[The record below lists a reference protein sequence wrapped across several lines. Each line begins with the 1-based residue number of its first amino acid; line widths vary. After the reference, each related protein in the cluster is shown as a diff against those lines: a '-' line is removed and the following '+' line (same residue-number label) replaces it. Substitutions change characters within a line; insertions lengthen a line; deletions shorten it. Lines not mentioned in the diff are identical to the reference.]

1 MEFRL
6 WVIVQQINR
15 VPFIRVNE
23 NEMLFHWYSPRL
35 FEYEAALKIIKTL
48 FCKLS
53 P

>member
-6 WVIVQQINR
+6 RVIVQQINR

-23 NEMLFHWYSPRL
+23 NEMLCHWYSSSL
-35 FEYEAALKIIKTL
+35 FEYEAALKILKTL
-48 FCKLS
+48 FWKLY